1 MTYTP
6 PKLTIKLRTG
16 IKQTFTYDFTRF
28 FYKGVAFKKDL
39 QRAESAHRD
48 ADVLY
53 PPHEP
58 TGRLVSV

>member
-28 FYKGVAFKKDL
+28 STKELLLKEIYSEQNLHIEMLMF
-39 QRAESAHRD
+39 
-48 ADVLY
+48 
-53 PPHEP
+53 
-58 TGRLVSV
+58 